1 MLLNSVGGNKMGD
14 ERIFESVLW
23 RSRYNEIMENSRV
36 AKRVYEGS
44 VQKVLQQG
52 SSGNGNGGLIQ

>member
-1 MLLNSVGGNKMGD
+1 MYMLLNSVGGNKMGD

-44 VQKVLQQG
+44 V
-52 SSGNGNGGLIQ
+52 